1 MDVAANWA
9 LAHNTLA
16 LAGAVVDGIQ
26 RRCAD
31 RGFDDVRPAHGFVF
45 VRLSEEGA
53 TATELAEHL
62 GVTKQA
68 AGQLVD
74 DLEAK
79 GYVRRQRH
87 PSDARA
93 RLVVLTDRGQ
103 ECTRA
108 AMAGAAD
115 TVQQWAVTLGEERV
129 TALGEDLQRIVSPG
143 RIRPM
148 W

>member
-9 LAHNTLA
+9 LAHHTLA

-26 RRCAD
+26 QRCAD
-31 RGFDDVRPAHGFVF
+31 WGFDDVRPAHGFVF
-45 VRLSEEGA
+45 VRLSEGAA
-53 TATELAEHL
+53 TATELAEYL

-68 AGQLVD
+68 ASQLVEE
-74 DLEAK
+74 LVAK
-79 GYVRRQRH
+79 GYVRRRAH
-87 PSDARA
+87 PTDARA

-108 AMAGAAD
+108 AVAGAAE
-115 TVQQWAVTLGEERV
+115 TVQQWATTLGEEKV
-129 TALGEDLQRIVSPG
+129 AALGEDLGRIVPPG
-143 RIRPM
+143 RIRPV